1 MQSRNI
7 EKHSTVSIVLFI
19 AGCLG
24 LITVIALDKFH
35 WHTDILAIGY
45 PDFSH
50 GHLIRSIVVL
60 ASVAAILWALIGK
73 KKPELMLVDN
83 YKYPK
88 EILWILVT
96 LTVSVIFLYFFI
108 IDPEVFSISSLEDG
122 PIEWGSALLSFSS
135 CIIFFIAFL
144 KCRNNLNIPR
154 FTKLSLALLSLVF
167 FIIAM
172 EEISWFQRVLDFE
185 TTKLFDD
192 NQQQETNLHNCATEY
207 FETTYYMGTSL
218 FFVVFSFIYLSFP
231 SLSNNKYLRL
241 FIARPFIA
249 VIATVP
255 CAYNF
260 DMWNDIFTQISFF
273 SSVTILLLFTVL
285 SNNRNEKCLIILMI
299 ILIVVT
305 QGLFLIK
312 GEEVFM
318 RLWEIKEYKEFF
330 IPLVFFIYSLDVSS
344 YIRQVYLPEKS

>member
-1 MQSRNI
+1 MQNRNI
-7 EKHSTVSIVLFI
+7 EKPSTVSIILFI
-19 AGCLG
+19 AGCFG
-24 LITVIALDKFH
+24 LIIVTALDKFY

-50 GHLIRSIVVL
+50 GHLIRSIVICFSIVAVL
-60 ASVAAILWALIGK
+60 RALIDK
-73 KKPELMLVDN
+73 NKPTITLVDN
-83 YKYPK
+83 YKFPT
-88 EILWILVT
+88 EILWILGT
-96 LTVSVIFLYFFI
+96 LFISVIFLFLFI
-108 IDPEVFSISSLEDG
+108 FEPEVFSISSLEDG
-122 PIEWGSALLSFSS
+122 PTEWGSALLSFSS
-135 CIIFFIAFL
+135 CIIFFITFL

-154 FTKLSLALLSLVF
+154 FTKLSLVLLSLVF

-172 EEISWFQRVLDFE
+172 EEISWCQRVLDFK
-185 TTKLFDD
+185 TTKVFDD

-207 FETTYYMGTSL
+207 FETIYYLGTSL

-273 SSVTILLLFTVL
+273 SSVIILLLFTVL
-285 SNNRNEKCLIILMI
+285 SNDRNEKCLIVSMI

-318 RLWEIKEYKEFF
+318 RLWEVKEYKEFF
-330 IPLVFFIYSLDVSS
+330 IPLVFLIYSLDVFT
-344 YIRQVYLPEKS
+344 YINRVYSNEN